1 MRSERAVQVNIA
13 IVRAFIALREMAM
26 QYKELEK
33 KIGLLEDKFDMQFM
47 DIYAALGTL
56 IGDKEKVKNWE
67 EREPI
72 GFKKL
77 KNKED

>member
-1 MRSERAVQVNIA
+1 LRSERAVQVNIA